1 MSVLW
6 IMIYILSFLAL
17 LVTIRLIIGP
27 TYFDRLI
34 AVNLL
39 VVIITAI
46 MAIIAV
52 EYRRHVY
59 FDVAL
64 VYAVLGFVSVI
75 AIAKYL
81 TGRELHK

>member
-1 MSVLW
+1 
-6 IMIYILSFLAL
+6 MIYILSALSFLCI
-17 LVTIRLIIGP
+17 IRLLLGP

-46 MAIIAV
+46 MSIMAV
-52 EYRRHVY
+52 GFGRHVY

-64 VYAVLGFVSVI
+64 VYAILGFVSII
-75 AIAKYL
+75 AISKYL
-81 TGRELHK
+81 IGKELHK

>member
-1 MSVLW
+1 MSV
-6 IMIYILSFLAL
+6 LAL

>member
-1 MSVLW
+1 MNILMVMVYILS
-6 IMIYILSFLAL
+6 ILSFLCI
-17 LVTIRLIIGP
+17 IRLVLGP

-34 AVNLL
+34 ALNLL

-46 MAIIAV
+46 MAIMAV

-59 FDVAL
+59 LDVAL

-81 TGRELHK
+81 TGKELHR

>member
-1 MSVLW
+1 MNPLML
-6 IMIYILSFLAL
+6 MIYILSALSFLT
-17 LVTIRLIIGP
+17 VIRLVAGP

-34 AVNLL
+34 ALNLL
-39 VVIITAI
+39 VVITTAI
-46 MAIIAV
+46 MAITAARFGR
-52 EYRRHVY
+52 YVY

-75 AIAKYL
+75 AISKYL

>member
-1 MSVLW
+1 MTNILAVL
-6 IMIYILSFLAL
+6 SL
-17 LVTIRLIIGP
+17 LCVIRLILGP

-34 AVNLL
+34 ALNLM

-46 MAIIAV
+46 MSIFAV
-52 EYRRHVY
+52 LYQRRVY

-75 AIAKYL
+75 AISKYL
-81 TGRELHK
+81 TGKELHK